1 MARGCQ
7 RLWLRWN
14 EARTIAAVN
23 ETKRASSGWKVGCI
37 VTAIVLGVLGFCCGG
52 TLLGTTFWASR
63 NPTLRRGF
71 AIVGGAIELAREGQ
85 NQPGAAQM
93 RSAGCVS
100 AFVLTPELLRR
111 FVALLP
117 DAGPGGGGV
126 PQYPMIV
133 CGARRDSVLTCEQV
147 ARVYGSAIADPPA
160 EIAVQVTVQNE
171 NGPRCQGMYGPDGTY
186 LREVDRQHSG
196 TFDQVGTQ
204 QP

>member
-133 CGARRDSVLTCEQV
+133 CGAGR
-147 ARVYGSAIADPPA
+147 ARVWLRDRRSAGRDRGAGHGA
-160 EIAVQVTVQNE
+160 ERKRAAL
-171 NGPRCQGMYGPDGTY
+171 PRDVRARWYVP
-186 LREVDRQHSG
+186 S
-196 TFDQVGTQ
+196 
-204 QP
+204 